1 MTIINRS
8 SDHGPDYELFATEA
22 EDRIYRAYNLLM
34 KDSPEG
40 TANARSITQEWYV
53 EPTQYVQAWK
63 ALLLTAG
70 DHLAEQSIKET
81 NDDHE

>member
-1 MTIINRS
+1 MTRINRS
-8 SDHGPDYELFATEA
+8 TDHNPDYEFFAIEA

-40 TANARSITQEWYV
+40 TANARSIAQEWYV
-53 EPTQYVQAWK
+53 EPTQYVQAWQ

-81 NDDHE
+81 DNNNE